1 MTKTT
6 RTTRGYNAE
15 TGMGVLSCA
24 EYPEVLLHY
33 SAVKP
38 EQEANLKKGD
48 AVRFGVVKDAMSPIA
63 VQVEKIGESESSDA
77 SPGKIEKYDIE
88 KKIGMIRT
96 HDGREIFFA
105 FSALTEETL
114 ENLKPDLDVL
124 VETRTITGLADDT
137 FEQATRVRLRKRK
150 PLTPPPPQSD

>member
-1 MTKTT
+1 
-6 RTTRGYNAE
+6 
-15 TGMGVLSCA
+15 
-24 EYPEVLLHY
+24 
-33 SAVKP
+33 
-38 EQEANLKKGD
+38 
-48 AVRFGVVKDAMSPIA
+48 MSPIA

-88 KKIGMIRT
+88 KKVGMIRT
-96 HDGREIFFA
+96 HDGREIFLA

-137 FEQATRVRLRKRK
+137 FEQATRVDCASANRLR
-150 PLTPPPPQSD
+150 LPPPQSD